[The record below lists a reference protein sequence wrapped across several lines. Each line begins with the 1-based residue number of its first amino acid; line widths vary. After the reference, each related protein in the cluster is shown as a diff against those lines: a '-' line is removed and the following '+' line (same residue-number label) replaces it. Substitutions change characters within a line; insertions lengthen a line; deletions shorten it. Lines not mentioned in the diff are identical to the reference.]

1 MTSQTMIPEPI
12 LLARRITGPLAQHL
26 RLPVNAL
33 GRQFLDFSADPAFNS
48 SMASWWETQPRS
60 QQIPREW
67 LAALAA
73 PALAADM
80 RTLYQNLS
88 QTTTWALAGG
98 MSADSPWLLLAPVR
112 EMQDY
117 HVQAVPGREYL
128 VNTMLNYLEI
138 QRPIWAPEMQFTI
151 PLTEFTVLLAMTDL
165 HTRRHHASMIVHE
178 GVPDFFAM
186 DELLQGWKNV
196 TELPDPR
203 YLVPFVAHMLD
214 DRSRQLPLEAVPAL
228 ADELAKRGFVRRH
241 EKGWQWTDAGLFLA
255 ESLRRRTCAVAID
268 IAGAAPGGGLGEQGA
283 LWVRGDKP
291 LFFFNINRIAG
302 TVTCVGAG
310 EELARQIMTEIF
322 TPQAV
327 PPAVAAIPTPQPAAT
342 PTPPPPPPPQPQA
355 QGAPPSPAAA
365 PGFCGNCGARRS
377 TNAKFC
383 PGCGAHL

>member
-1 MTSQTMIPEPI
+1 VTNQTVVPEPI
-12 LLARRITGPLAQHL
+12 LLARRITGPLVEHL

-33 GRQFLDFSADPAFNS
+33 GRHFLEFSADPGFS
-48 SMASWWETQPRS
+48 SSIGSWWEAQPRG

-73 PALAADM
+73 PALAADI

-98 MSADSPWLLLAPVR
+98 MTADSPWLLLAPVR
-112 EMQDY
+112 DLQDY

-128 VNTMLNYLEI
+128 VNTMLNYLET
-138 QRPIWAPEMQFTI
+138 QRPIWVPEMQFTI

-214 DRSRQLPLEAVPAL
+214 DRSRQLPLEAVAAL
-228 ADELAKRGFVRRH
+228 ADELAKRGFLRRQ
-241 EKGWQWTDAGLFLA
+241 EKGWQWTDPGLFLA

-268 IAGAAPGGGLGEQGA
+268 IVGAAPGGGMGEQGA
-283 LWVRGDKP
+283 LWVRADKP
-291 LFFFNINRIAG
+291 LFFFNIDRIAG

-310 EELARQIMTEIF
+310 DELARRIMTEIF
-322 TPQAV
+322 TPQAL
-327 PPAVAAIPTPQPAAT
+327 PPATAAIPVPGPGTAPA
-342 PTPPPPPPPQPQA
+342 PPPPQPPQPQA
-355 QGAPPSPAAA
+355 QGAPPPPPAAA
-365 PGFCGNCGARRS
+365 VFCGNCGGRRAA
-377 TNAKFC
+377 NAQFC
-383 PGCGAHL
+383 PHCGSRL